1 MAYVVI
7 LDYKANSYIDLYL
20 PPRIKIGVRGWT
32 ARTALKTR
40 GPENVMNYTQSN
52 RATTWML
59 TVIMCNWHMPITENN
74 SDSVSGRRGEKEV
87 TQQARRNQALL

>member
-7 LDYKANSYIDLYL
+7 LDHKANSYIDLYL

-40 GPENVMNYTQSN
+40 SPAKNVMNYTQSN
-52 RATTWML
+52 RATTWIL
-59 TVIMCNWHMPITENN
+59 TVIMRNWDMPI
-74 SDSVSGRRGEKEV
+74 KE
-87 TQQARRNQALL
+87 